1 MTYEELQER
10 IAENNRKMEEM
21 EAMLNGKIDIEMKS
35 KHPDFNSILRMKD
48 QLSSLRNRSIRQ
60 TDRLKKEY
68 AMQNSPADV
77 GDVIEAERRV
87 FSSRVGR
94 KVREITHIMQV
105 ERIEVAAFE
114 EPQLTFYGIY
124 LKRDG
129 TPLERQLSG
138 PIYEKDITRV
148 VKSK

>member
-1 MTYEELQER
+1 MTYEELQASL
-10 IAENNRKMEEM
+10 AENDRKMAEM
-21 EAMLNGKIDIEMKS
+21 EGILHEKIDIEMKS
-35 KHPDFNSILRMKD
+35 KHPDRMAVFRMKE
-48 QLSSLRNRSIRQ
+48 QISSIRNRSIYQ

-77 GDVIEAERRV
+77 GDVIEAEIK
-87 FSSRVGR
+87 VGR
-94 KVREITHIMQV
+94 GGSSVREVIRFMRV

-114 EPQLTFYGIY
+114 EPQLTYYGTY

-129 TPLERQLSG
+129 TPQARQIFV
-138 PIYEKDITRV
+138 PIHQKDITRV

>member
-1 MTYEELQER
+1 MSYDELQAK
-10 IAENNRKMEEM
+10 IADNNRKMDEI
-21 EAMLNGKIDIEMKS
+21 EAIINEKIDIEMKS
-35 KHPDFNSILRMKD
+35 KHPDCNAVLRMKD
-48 QLSSLRNRSIRQ
+48 QISSLRNRSIRH

-87 FSSRVGR
+87 FKIDGRV
-94 KVREITHIMQV
+94 KEITHIMRV

-129 TPLERQLSG
+129 TPLERQLTG
-138 PIYEKDITRV
+138 PIYQKDITRV